1 MISVIIP
8 LYNASRFVEETL
20 ASIQSQTY
28 TDWECIV
35 VDDGSTDNSADLVK
49 HIAQSDNRIHYIF
62 QSNAGPS
69 AARNHGLRLAQG
81 EYIQFLDADDWF
93 PSERFE
99 KMLAAYAG
107 VEENIILYSS
117 LLTAAEN
124 DIHLTACYTKKTQ
137 VGDIDFRRMYGGF
150 GREFAFIPGAVLFPR
165 TALTRATWNES
176 LRASEDWDY
185 YLQLCQQGC
194 IFRNVPIN
202 LFVYRTVQGSLSNAI
217 SRVYEANLYILEK
230 YRERDSENDTY
241 CHYCLDF
248 YKQYAFFGLRND
260 YQKRKGV
267 VNTDYFSSLPNCKE
281 RLLVSFLKVYIRLSN
296 KIIRLCHRGT
306 IRNLKSAS
314 SAIVRGTTIIVCL

>member
-8 LYNASRFVEETL
+8 LYNAARFIGETL
-20 ASIQSQTY
+20 ASLQSQTY

-49 HIAQSDNRIHYIF
+49 RIAQSDNRIRYVF

-69 AARNHGLRLAQG
+69 AARNHGLRLAHG

-99 KMLAAYAG
+99 NMLAAYAG
-107 VEENIILYSS
+107 IGENIILYSS

-165 TALTRATWNES
+165 TVLRNVAWNES
-176 LRASEDWDY
+176 LRASEDWNY
-185 YLQLCQQGC
+185 YLQLSQQGC
-194 IFRNVPIN
+194 IFRNVPQP

-217 SRVYEANLYILEK
+217 SRVYEANLHILEK
-230 YRERDSENDTY
+230 YRGSEDDKH

-248 YKQYAFFGLRND
+248 YRQYAFLGLRND
-260 YQKRKGV
+260 YQKKKGI
-267 VNTDYFSSLPNCKE
+267 VNTDYFPPLPTCKE

-296 KIIRLCHRGT
+296 KIIRLYHRCT
-306 IRNLKSAS
+306 THSLKSAP
-314 SAIVRGTTIIVCL
+314 SAMVSGTIVVLCL